1 MSAPF
6 PVRLTSD
13 ERDLLRRVAM
23 AHDRKP
29 GALLRHLLKQE
40 ARRLGLLDAEGV
52 AVAAPTVTQTPD
64 QLDDDAFDILD
75 D

>member
-13 ERDLLRRVAM
+13 ERTLLLRVAA

-29 GALLRHLLKQE
+29 SALLRHLLKQE
-40 ARRLGLLDAEGV
+40 ARRLGLLDAEGAAPAAP
-52 AVAAPTVTQTPD
+52 AVAQTPD
-64 QLDDDAFDILD
+64 RPGGDDDVLSWD
-75 D
+75 